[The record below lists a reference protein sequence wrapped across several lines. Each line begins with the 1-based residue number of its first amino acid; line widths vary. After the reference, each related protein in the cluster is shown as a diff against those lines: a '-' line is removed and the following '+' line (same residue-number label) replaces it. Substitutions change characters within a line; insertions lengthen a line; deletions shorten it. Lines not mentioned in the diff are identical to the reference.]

1 MQPNHLSTKIMIIS
15 RVKTSLLLCSE
26 KKKKKQ
32 FQDFEL
38 VIFHDTIIW
47 KFESDFVG
55 LSSDTQILL
64 RVLQPKNYE
73 KCEIL
78 KKQKLII

>member
-1 MQPNHLSTKIMIIS
+1 MQPDHLSTKIMIIS
-15 RVKTSLLLCSE
+15 RVKTSLLLCCE
-26 KKKKKQ
+26 KKKQ

-55 LSSDTQILL
+55 LSSDTYKYYWEFCNQKIM
-64 RVLQPKNYE
+64 KNV
-73 KCEIL
+73 KFWRN
-78 KKQKLII
+78 KNW